1 MTRAAGRP
9 SQSHEESMSTPTID
23 HVVVLML
30 ENRSFDSLLGWL
42 YQTGAPSQV
51 LPAGSSPTFDG
62 LQSINLNDFVNTA
75 SNPSVSSPPIQG
87 AQGFTVPTIDP
98 GEELEHVNLQFFNT
112 ETFPPVT
119 EANMLGYLQD
129 FVNVMTALGI
139 DTGDIP
145 GLAPEVM
152 QSYTPQQLPVLNQ
165 LAQAYA
171 VSDAWYASVPSQTN
185 PNRAFLMCG
194 TSLGLV
200 NNGQLEDP
208 NSPAKT
214 IESMLGMSIGDDRFD
229 APTIFNALDQAGR
242 GWSVFWQA
250 PYLPQKISTLL
261 QYGKVLAGILAV
273 VDPPVGVAL
282 LAAWTALQ
290 PYIGYM
296 QSLTNGQLE
305 SCYTWRL
312 FPQIQNINGASSKF
326 QSLDQFHKLAQ
337 AGNLPAF
344 SYIEPYWSIS
354 QTTMASQSSLP
365 KALITALG
373 NDYHPPSNLLVGEQ
387 FVKEVYTSLISHQD
401 AWQKTLFLITFDE
414 FVGTFDHQTAG
425 LAQGLVQP
433 PWGSGTPPA
442 LATQNDFNFDR
453 LGGRVPTIV
462 ISPYV
467 QAGTV
472 FRSPTNTP
480 YDHTSMIA
488 TALKLL
494 GGSDQLSDF
503 GSRTEAAPTF
513 DNVMTLNSPR
523 TDAANLDFMDK
534 PRKNGDGVKY
544 GDSFLLKNQNG
555 HHLTAFQAAGKTTI
569 PGLPSGA
576 MGMCVDIGLAAL
588 FPTLDEGTP
597 ATMSFVTPASN
608 VSGHVPDKA
617 QVYLISR
624 ESGLWAANALGAWND
639 SHDCY
644 YYTPYFNG
652 EYLPY
657 QTWTIQNKSR
667 PGQTLNYG
675 DQVILINNQFQPQGL
690 SHDTRLGQ
698 GSWISTSTS
707 PDTWTIEPAPVTPPS

>member
-1 MTRAAGRP
+1 
-9 SQSHEESMSTPTID
+9 MSTPQID

-30 ENRSFDSLLGWL
+30 ENRSFDSLLGWA
-42 YQTGAPSQV
+42 YQTGAPSLV
-51 LPAGSSPTFDG
+51 LPQGSSSTFDG
-62 LQSINLNDFVNTA
+62 LQSVNLNEFVNTA
-75 SNPSVSSPPIQG
+75 TNPSISSPPIQG
-87 AQGFTVPTIDP
+87 AQGFTVPTVDP

-112 ETFPPVT
+112 ETFPPPDP
-119 EANMLGYLQD
+119 ANMLGYMQD

-139 DTGDIP
+139 DVGDIP
-145 GLAPEVM
+145 GLAPQVM

-229 APTIFNALDQAGR
+229 APTIFNALDKAGR

-261 QYGKVLAGILAV
+261 QYGQTLATVLAVLA
-273 VDPPVGVAL
+273 PTVGVAV
-282 LAAWTALQ
+282 LAAWKALQ
-290 PYIGYM
+290 PYVGYM
-296 QSLTNGQLE
+296 QSLTNGQLG

-312 FPQIQNINGASSKF
+312 FPQIQNISNASSKF

-387 FVKEVYTSLISHQD
+387 FVKDVYTSLISHQD

-414 FVGTFDHQTAG
+414 FVGTFDHETTGLQQG
-425 LAQGLVQP
+425 LAQP
-433 PWGSGTPPA
+433 PWGAGTPPP
-442 LATQNDFNFDR
+442 LATQNNFNFDR
-453 LGGRVPTIV
+453 FGGRVPTIV

-472 FRSPTNTP
+472 FRSPTETP

-494 GGSDQLSDF
+494 GGSENLPDF
-503 GSRTEAAPTF
+503 GSRAEAAPTF
-513 DNVMTLNSPR
+513 DNVMTLSQPR
-523 TDAANLDFMDK
+523 TDAANLGFMDK
-534 PRKNGDGVKY
+534 NHNTGDPVNY
-544 GDSFLLKNQNG
+544 GDNFLLLNKNG
-555 HHLTAFQAAGKTTI
+555 HHLTAFQSAGKVTM
-569 PGLPSGA
+569 PSVSSGV
-576 MGMCVDIGLAAL
+576 MSMCVDVGVAAL
-588 FPTLDEGTP
+588 FPTLGEGTHAP
-597 ATMSFVTPASN
+597 LSFVTPAPN
-608 VSGHVPDKA
+608 VSGQVPDQA
-617 QVYLISR
+617 QTYLISR
-624 ESGLWAANALGAWND
+624 EAGLWAANALGAWND

-644 YYTPYFNG
+644 YYTPYFDG
-652 EYLPY
+652 QYLPY

-667 PGQTLNYG
+667 PGQPLCYG
-675 DQVILINNQFQPQGL
+675 DQVVLINNQFQPQGL
-690 SHDTRLGQ
+690 TRDTRWGQ
-698 GSWISTSTS
+698 SSWITTSTS
-707 PDTWTIEPAPVTPPS
+707 PDTWTIEPAPVTLPS

>member
-1 MTRAAGRP
+1 
-9 SQSHEESMSTPTID
+9 MSTPEID

-30 ENRSFDSLLGWL
+30 ENRSFDSMLGWA
-42 YQTGAPSQV
+42 YQTGSPSLV
-51 LPAGSSPTFDG
+51 LPQGSSSTFDG
-62 LQSINLNDFVNTA
+62 LQDITLGDFTNT
-75 SNPSVSSPPIQG
+75 STNPSLSSPPIQG
-87 AQGFTVPTIDP
+87 AQGFTSPTVDP
-98 GEELEHVNLQFFNT
+98 GEEFEHVNLQFFNST
-112 ETFPPVT
+112 TFPPANA
-119 EANMLGYLQD
+119 ANMLGYLQD
-129 FVNVMTALGI
+129 FVNVLTALGV

-152 QSYTPQQLPVLNQ
+152 QTYTPQQLPVLNQ

-194 TSLGLV
+194 TSLGLT

-208 NSPAKT
+208 SSPGAE
-214 IESMLGMSIGDDRFD
+214 IESLLGMSIGDDRFN
-229 APTIFNALDQAGR
+229 APTIFNAVDAAGR
-242 GWSVFWQA
+242 GWNVFWQA
-250 PYLPQKISTLL
+250 PYLPEKISTLL
-261 QYGKVLAGILAV
+261 EYGKALAVVLAV
-273 VDPPVGVAL
+273 VDPGVGTAL
-282 LAAWTALQ
+282 LATWEALQ

-296 QSLTNGQLE
+296 QSLTSGQLE

-312 FPQIQNINGASSKF
+312 FPQIQNLKNASSKF

-433 PWGSGTPPA
+433 PWGTGTPPV

-462 ISPYV
+462 ISPFV

-472 FRSPTNTP
+472 FRSPSSTP

-488 TALKLL
+488 TALKVL
-494 GGSDQLSDF
+494 GGSSQLSRF
-503 GSRTEAAPTF
+503 GSRAEAAPTF
-513 DNVMTLNSPR
+513 ETVMTLSKPR
-523 TDAANLDFMDK
+523 TDAASLAFMDK
-534 PRKNGDGVKY
+534 SHKTGDPVNY
-544 GDSFLLKNQNG
+544 GDSFLLKNPNG
-555 HHLTAFQAAGKTTI
+555 HHLTAFQAAVKAAI

-588 FPTLDEGTP
+588 FPTLGEGTP
-597 ATMSFVTPASN
+597 SPMSFLTPSPS
-608 VSGHVPDKA
+608 VSGQVPDQA
-617 QVYLISR
+617 QALLISR
-624 ESGLWAANALGAWND
+624 ETGLMAANALGAWSD

-644 YYTPYFNG
+644 YYTPYFTG
-652 EYLPY
+652 PY
-657 QTWTIQNKSR
+657 VPNQTWTIQNHSR
-667 PGQTLNYG
+667 PGKAICYG
-675 DQVILINNQFQPQGL
+675 DQVTLLNGSFGQWLNR
-690 SHDTRLGQ
+690 DTRLLES
-698 GSWISTSTS
+698 SWISTASSS
-707 PDTWTIEPAPVTPPS
+707 PDAWTIEPAPVTLPS

>member
-1 MTRAAGRP
+1 
-9 SQSHEESMSTPTID
+9 MSTPQID

-30 ENRSFDSLLGWL
+30 ENRSFDSMLGWA
-42 YQTGAPSQV
+42 YQTGTPSLF
-51 LPAGSSPTFDG
+51 LPNGTTPTFDG
-62 LQSINLNDFVNTA
+62 LQAIDLNSFTNTA
-75 SNPSVSSPPIQG
+75 TNPSVSSPPIQG
-87 AQGFTVPTIDP
+87 AQGFTSPTVDP
-98 GEELEHVNLQFFNT
+98 GEEFAHVNQQFFNT
-112 ETFPPVT
+112 ATYPPPNP
-119 EANMLGYLQD
+119 ANMLGYLQD

-139 DTGDIP
+139 DASDIA

-152 QSYTPQQLPVLNQ
+152 QTYTPQQLPVLNQ

-194 TSLGLV
+194 TSLGLT

-208 NSPAKT
+208 NSPGAT

-229 APTIFNALDQAGR
+229 APTIFNAVDAAGR
-242 GWSVFWQA
+242 GWAVFWQA
-250 PYLPQKISTLL
+250 PYLPEKISTLL
-261 QYGKVLAGILAV
+261 EYGKVVAALVAV
-273 VDPPVGVAL
+273 LDSAAAIAL
-282 LAAWTALQ
+282 LAAWEALQ
-290 PYIGYM
+290 PYVSYL

-312 FPQIQNINGASSKF
+312 FPQIQNLNNASSKF

-387 FVKEVYTSLISHQD
+387 FVKDVYTSLISHQD
-401 AWQKTLFLITFDE
+401 AWQKTLLLITFDE

-433 PWGSGTPPA
+433 PWGSGTAPP
-442 LATQNDFNFDR
+442 LAVQNNFNFDR

-462 ISPYV
+462 VSPWV

-472 FRSPTNTP
+472 FRSPTGTP
-480 YDHTSMIA
+480 YDHTSMIS

-494 GGSDQLSDF
+494 NGSNQVAQF
-503 GSRTEAAPTF
+503 GARTVAAPTF
-513 DNVMTLNSPR
+513 EGVMTLGKPR
-523 TDAANLDFMDK
+523 TDAASLGFMDQT
-534 PRKNGDGVKY
+534 RKNGDPVNFGE
-544 GDSFLLKNQNG
+544 SFLLKNPNG
-555 HHLTAFQAAGKTTI
+555 HHLTAFQAAVKAAV

-576 MGMCVDIGLAAL
+576 MGMAVDLDLAAL
-588 FPTLDEGTP
+588 FPTLGQGTP
-597 ATMSFVTPASN
+597 SPMSFVTSTLAAS
-608 VSGHVPDKA
+608 GQVPDQA
-617 QVYLISR
+617 QAYLISR
-624 ESGLWAANALGAWND
+624 ETGLFAANALGAWSD

-644 YYTPYFNG
+644 YYTPYFTTDYAPN
-652 EYLPY
+652 
-657 QTWTIQNKSR
+657 QTWTIQNHSR
-667 PGQTLNYG
+667 PGKAICYG
-675 DQVILINNQFQPQGL
+675 DQVTLLNASFQQWL
-690 SHDTRLGQ
+690 NRDTRLLE
-698 GSWISTSTS
+698 GSWISTTTSS
-707 PDTWTIEPAPVTPPS
+707 PDAWTIEPAPVTLPS